1 MERCNKNWRRV
12 QKLQS
17 HSTRSQGQI
26 TSFLAFFVQHQIY
39 NLYCKTI
46 LLQGQRIHAFVPTK
60 AAAEL
65 QHQIIIGRVFSFK
78 NFTVQSYAHSDKFRV
93 LRNESQLV
101 FSKDTVLQEL
111 ADDGVTIPQDAF
123 DFYDHSQ
130 LLELSNQT
138 TYLAGNYI
146 ISSPPN

>member
-1 MERCNKNWRRV
+1 M
-12 QKLQS
+12 
-17 HSTRSQGQI
+17 
-26 TSFLAFFVQHQIY
+26 
-39 NLYCKTI
+39 
-46 LLQGQRIHAFVPTK
+46 QGQRIHAFVPTK

-78 NFTVQSYAHSDKFRV
+78 NFTVQSYTHSDKFRV

-111 ADDGVTIPQDAF
+111 ADDGVTIPQDAY